1 MSKKLKILGFIT
13 IISSLTLTSC
23 DTNMIQDR
31 IEGTVNNMLPN
42 LYVTL
47 MQLLLFAITVAFF
60 VFFAYKPVKK
70 KLEQRANY
78 IKNNIDESKKKND
91 EASKNLEQANEIVFQ
106 SQKKAGEI
114 IQEAQ
119 ITAENKAQTLEK
131 ELNKAIEDQRQ
142 QAHKDI
148 EAERTKMIKEAKNEV
163 IDAAI
168 NTSKA
173 ILKREITKEDNEQ
186 LINEFIDC
194 LEKK

>member
-13 IISSLTLTSC
+13 IISSLVLTSC

-47 MQLLLFAITVAFF
+47 MQLLLFAITVAIF